1 METWVEGE
9 ISWTCC
15 WQPPAQAEVQSLND
29 RGVEGHYRGHTLAN
43 NGRGEHDRS
52 PGSTIKAASGL
63 PVCPGG
69 LPGERKKDSQ
79 AMRSA
84 RRVLEERRRLCRKL
98 RA

>member
-52 PGSTIKAASGL
+52 QLIHHQGGIGFA
-63 PVCPGG
+63 G
-69 LPGERKKDSQ
+69 LPGWLAGIVQEGFPGH
-79 AMRSA
+79 AISA
-84 RRVLEERRRLCRKL
+84 VGVG
-98 RA
+98 RAPALVP